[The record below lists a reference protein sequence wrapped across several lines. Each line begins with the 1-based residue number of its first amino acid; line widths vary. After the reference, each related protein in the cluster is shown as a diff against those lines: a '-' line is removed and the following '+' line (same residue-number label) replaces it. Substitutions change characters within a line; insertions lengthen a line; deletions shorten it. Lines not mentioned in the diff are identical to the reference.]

1 VRHLKSRLPLLEL
14 LRAVCTMTMH
24 ELNRP
29 KDKVVGDVIR
39 EGAGVDCQDAGEVSN
54 GIL

>member
-1 VRHLKSRLPLLEL
+1 MRHLKSRLPLLEL
-14 LRAVCTMTMH
+14 LRAVCTMTIYR
-24 ELNRP
+24 LNRT
-29 KDKVVGDVIR
+29 KDKVIGDVMI

>member
-1 VRHLKSRLPLLEL
+1 MRHLKSRLPLLEL

-24 ELNRP
+24 KLKRA
-29 KDKVVGDVIR
+29 KDMVVGNVIR

>member
-1 VRHLKSRLPLLEL
+1 MRYLKSRLPLREL

-24 ELNRP
+24 KLNRA

-39 EGAGVDCQDAGEVSN
+39 EGAGVDCKDAGEVSN
-54 GIL
+54 EIL